1 MKISEAITILNIS
14 NYTIY
19 NIKNISY
26 NELKKHYHIQCLIY
40 HPDKNI
46 NNEKATLIFQNI
58 NQAYNSL
65 KELINISNDDC
76 ISDNSNSNSNNNS
89 NSNSNTNT
97 NSNTNSNTNTNSNSN
112 TDDYNYYILNFINF
126 VTKYYLNSENNTKLE
141 DFEEN
146 INNIKRYANSHIQ
159 TILVNLLDNFSIVIL
174 EDLYIFLLKY
184 KKECCSEN
192 DVLSDNIIT
201 LIKTILQE
209 KLLKY
214 NIYILTPN
222 IANLLNSDIYKLTIN
237 NDIIYIPLWHNELNF
252 ENNIIKIDPILDS
265 NISLDIDNNIHYTY
279 TNTFTNIIDLLNSN
293 ATITINIENHTFNIL
308 ISNLTFSKYQIY
320 SIKNQ
325 GLSKININNILDN
338 TCKSDI
344 IFHIYLS

>member
-1 MKISEAITILNIS
+1 MKISEAIEVLNIT

-65 KELINISNDDC
+65 RELINIGKDECNYECNYND
-76 ISDNSNSNSNNNS
+76 S
-89 NSNSNTNT
+89 
-97 NSNTNSNTNTNSNSN
+97 NSNTNSNTN
-112 TDDYNYYILNFINF
+112 DYNYNHYILNFINF
-126 VTKYYLNSENNTKLE
+126 VTKYYCNSENNSKLE
-141 DFEEN
+141 ELEEN

-159 TILVNLLDNFSIVIL
+159 SILVNLLDNFSITIL

-184 KKECCSEN
+184 KKECFSEN
-192 DVLSDNIIT
+192 DTLSDTIIT
-201 LIKTILQE
+201 IIKTIVQE
-209 KLLKY
+209 KLSTY
-214 NIYILTPN
+214 NIYILTPT
-222 IANLLNSDIYKLTIN
+222 IANLLNSDVYKLTIN
-237 NDIIYIPLWHNELNF
+237 NDTIYIPLWHNELNF
-252 ENNIIKIDPILDS
+252 ENNIIKIDPLLDTNIILD
-265 NISLDIDNNIHYTY
+265 NDNNIHYTY
-279 TNTFTNIIDLLNSN
+279 NNTFSNIIDLLNSN
-293 ATITINIENHTFNIL
+293 KNITINIENYTFNIL
-308 ISNLTFSKYQIY
+308 IGKLTFSKYQIY

-344 IFHIYLS
+344 IFHIYLV

>member
-1 MKISEAITILNIS
+1 MKISEAIDVLNIT

-46 NNEKATLIFQNI
+46 NNEEATLIFQNI

-65 KELINISNDDC
+65 RELINISKDD
-76 ISDNSNSNSNNNS
+76 SNESNSNES
-89 NSNSNTNT
+89 NSNESNTNT
-97 NSNTNSNTNTNSNSN
+97 TTN
-112 TDDYNYYILNFINF
+112 DYNNYILNFINF
-126 VTKYYLNSENNTKLE
+126 ITNYYCTSENNSNL
-141 DFEEN
+141 EEN
-146 INNIKRYANSHIQ
+146 IDNIKHYANNHIQ
-159 TILVNLLDNFSIVIL
+159 TILIKLLDNFSIVIL

-184 KKECCSEN
+184 KKECIYEN
-192 DVLSDNIIT
+192 NTLSNNIIT
-201 LIKTILQE
+201 TIKTILQD
-209 KLLKY
+209 KLSKY

-222 IANLLNSDIYKLTIN
+222 IANLLNNDVYKLTIN

-252 ENNIIKIDPILDS
+252 ENNIIKIEPLLDN
-265 NISLDIDNNIHYTY
+265 NITLDIDNNIHYTY
-279 TNTFTNIIDLLNSN
+279 TNTFSNIIDLLNSN
-293 ATITINIENHTFNIL
+293 TNNITITIENYAFNIV
-308 ISNLTFSKYQIY
+308 ISKLTFSKYQIY

-325 GLSKININNILDN
+325 GLSKINTNNILDN

>member
-1 MKISEAITILNIS
+1 MKISEAINVLNIT

-26 NELKKHYHIQCLIY
+26 NELKKHYHIQSLIY

-58 NQAYNSL
+58 NQAYNTL
-65 KELINISNDDC
+65 KELINISKDDC
-76 ISDNSNSNSNNNS
+76 NFDDINSS
-89 NSNSNTNT
+89 T
-97 NSNTNSNTNTNSNSN
+97 

-126 VTKYYLNSENNTKLE
+126 VTKYYSNNSDSINL
-141 DFEEN
+141 EEN
-146 INNIKRYANSHIQ
+146 INNIKCYANSHIQ
-159 TILVNLLDNFSIVIL
+159 TILINLLDNFSIVIL

-184 KKECCSEN
+184 KKECASEN
-192 DVLSDNIIT
+192 NTLSDNIIT
-201 LIKTILQE
+201 TIKTILQE
-209 KLLKY
+209 KLSKY

-222 IANLLNSDIYKLTIN
+222 IVNLLNSDVYKLTIN
-237 NDIIYIPLWHNELNF
+237 DDIIYIPLWHNELNF
-252 ENNIIKIDPILDS
+252 ENNIIKIDPLLDS
-265 NISLDIDNNIHYTY
+265 NITLDNDNNIHYTY
-279 TNTFTNIIDLLNSN
+279 YTTFSNIIDLLNTN
-293 ATITINIENHTFNIL
+293 TNTNITINIENHSFNIL
-308 ISNLTFSKYQIY
+308 INKLTFSKYQIY

-325 GLSKININNILDN
+325 GLAKINTNNIFDN

>member
-19 NIKNISY
+19 NIQNISH
-26 NELKKHYHIQCLIY
+26 NELKKHYHIQSLIY

-46 NNEKATLIFQNI
+46 NNEESTLIFQNI
-58 NQAYNSL
+58 NHAYNIL
-65 KELINISNDDC
+65 KELIIINKDD
-76 ISDNSNSNSNNNS
+76 IDSDDSDDSLDAN
-89 NSNSNTNT
+89 
-97 NSNTNSNTNTNSNSN
+97 
-112 TDDYNYYILNFINF
+112 DYNYYILNFINF
-126 VTKYYLNSENNTKLE
+126 LINYYSNSTNNSNL
-141 DFEEN
+141 EEN
-146 INNIKRYANSHIQ
+146 INNIKHYANSHIQ

-184 KKECCSEN
+184 KKEGVCEN
-192 DVLSDNIIT
+192 SAISNNIIT
-201 LIKTILQE
+201 LIKTILQD
-209 KLLKY
+209 KLSKY

-222 IANLLNSDIYKLTIN
+222 IVNLLNSDIYKLEIN

-252 ENNIIKIDPILDS
+252 ENNIIKIDPILDT
-265 NISLDIDNNIHYTY
+265 NITIDTDNNIHYTY
-279 TNTFTNIIDLLNSN
+279 NNTFSNIIDLLNANSS
-293 ATITINIENHTFNIL
+293 ITINIENHIFNIL

-325 GLSKININNILDN
+325 GLAKININNILDN
-338 TCKSDI
+338 SYKSDI

>member
-19 NIKNISY
+19 NIQNISH
-26 NELKKHYHIQCLIY
+26 NELKKHYHIQSLIY

-46 NNEKATLIFQNI
+46 NNEESTLIFQNI
-58 NQAYNSL
+58 NHAYNIL
-65 KELINISNDDC
+65 KELIIINKDDADC
-76 ISDNSNSNSNNNS
+76 VDPHD
-89 NSNSNTNT
+89 TN
-97 NSNTNSNTNTNSNSN
+97 
-112 TDDYNYYILNFINF
+112 DYNYYILNFINF
-126 VTKYYLNSENNTKLE
+126 LINYYSNSTNNSNL
-141 DFEEN
+141 DEN
-146 INNIKRYANSHIQ
+146 INNIKQYANSHIQ

-184 KKECCSEN
+184 KKEGVCEN
-192 DVLSDNIIT
+192 NAISNNIIT
-201 LIKTILQE
+201 IIKTILQD
-209 KLLKY
+209 KLSKY

-222 IANLLNSDIYKLTIN
+222 IVNLLNSDIYKLEIN

-265 NISLDIDNNIHYTY
+265 NITIDNDNNIHYTY
-279 TNTFTNIIDLLNSN
+279 NNTFSNIIDLLNANSS
-293 ATITINIENHTFNIL
+293 ITINIENHIFNIL
-308 ISNLTFSKYQIY
+308 LSNLTFTKYQIY

-325 GLSKININNILDN
+325 GLAKININNILDN
-338 TCKSDI
+338 SYKSDI

>member
-1 MKISEAITILNIS
+1 MKISEAINVLNIT

-46 NNEKATLIFQNI
+46 NNEEATLIFQNI

-65 KELINISNDDC
+65 KELINISKDD
-76 ISDNSNSNSNNNS
+76 INS
-89 NSNSNTNT
+89 T
-97 NSNTNSNTNTNSNSN
+97 NSNATNSNAN
-112 TDDYNYYILNFINF
+112 DYNYYILNFINF
-126 VTKYYLNSENNTKLE
+126 ITNYYCNSENNSKLE
-141 DFEEN
+141 DLEEN
-146 INNIKRYANSHIQ
+146 IDNIKHYANTHIQ
-159 TILVNLLDNFSIVIL
+159 TILINLLDNFSIVIL

-184 KKECCSEN
+184 KKECICEN
-192 DVLSDNIIT
+192 NTLSDNIIT
-201 LIKTILQE
+201 TIKTILQE
-209 KLLKY
+209 KLSKY

-222 IANLLNSDIYKLTIN
+222 IVNLLNSDVYRLTIN
-237 NDIIYIPLWHNELNF
+237 NDVIYIPLWHNELNF
-252 ENNIIKIDPILDS
+252 ENNIIKIEPLLEN
-265 NISLDIDNNIHYTY
+265 NITLDIDNNIHYTY
-279 TNTFTNIIDLLNSN
+279 TNTFSNILDLLNSN
-293 ATITINIENHTFNIL
+293 NNITINIENYSFNIV
-308 ISNLTFSKYQIY
+308 ISKLTFSKYQIY

-325 GLSKININNILDN
+325 GLPKINTNNILDN